1 VNPNSPVLCYIDP
14 VKYRKLLGQV
24 AFYFLIALIAVYLL
38 FPFYWALITA
48 LKTENEAFRLPA
60 TWFPQNPTL
69 DNFRNVFQN
78 HNLMRS
84 LLSSTVVAGS
94 STLISLLMGSFAAF
108 ALGKLRFRLRKSV
121 LYTILAM
128 TTFPAVSMLSGLF
141 PLYLGVRQLDE
152 ALVWLEIPVH
162 AILVVVYLVF
172 ALPFTI
178 WVLSYFFKG
187 IPDSLLQAARVDG
200 ANPLQILWHVL
211 LPLAVPALVSAGL
224 ITFITAWNEYL
235 FALTFTLQEPGSST
249 VPVAM
254 TEYYNLGT
262 PIGQVMAAALVVMLP
277 TTLLVIIFQ
286 KRISAGLTA
295 GAVKG

>member
-1 VNPNSPVLCYIDP
+1 
-14 VKYRKLLGQV
+14 VKFHKVLGQV
-24 AFYFLIALIAVYLL
+24 AFYFLILLIAVYIL
-38 FPFYWALITA
+38 FPFYWAFITA
-48 LKTENEAFRLPA
+48 LKTEREAFSLPA
-60 TWFPQNPTL
+60 TWFPQQPTL
-69 DNFRNVFQN
+69 NNFRVVFSDKG
-78 HNLMRS
+78 LMRS
-84 LLSSTVVAGS
+84 LLSSTVVAGAT
-94 STLISLLMGSFAAF
+94 TLISLLIGSFAAF
-108 ALGKLRFRLRKSV
+108 ALGKLRFRLRTPT
-121 LYTILAM
+121 LYTVLAM

-141 PLYLGVRQLDE
+141 PLYLGVRRLGE
-152 ALVWLEIPVH
+152 ALPWLRVPVH

-211 LPLAVPALVSAGL
+211 LPLSTPALVSAGL

-249 VPVAM
+249 VPVAI
-254 TEYYNLGT
+254 TQYYNLGV
-262 PIGQVMAAALVVMLP
+262 PIGQVMAAALVVMVP
-277 TTLLVIIFQ
+277 TVLLVIIFQ
-286 KRISAGLTA
+286 KRITAGLTA